1 MTEEKTTSRTTAAEK
16 RSVAKIAREIARLRQ
31 LSERSEQLKNTVTEQ
46 TRVSLDGTN
55 LAMDSLAKTEIDG
68 KIDHV
73 DFLEQGSNLAK
84 LGWQIEKRLA
94 LLEGRS
100 IKSANIGTEDFWAR
114 YND

>member
-31 LSERSEQLKNTVTEQ
+31 LNERSEQLKNTVIEN
-46 TRVSLDGTN
+46 TRVAFDGNN
-55 LAMDSLAKTEIDG
+55 LAMSSLAQTEKDG

-94 LLEGRS
+94 LLEGRKIHS
-100 IKSANIGTEDFWAR
+100 ENIGDKDFWER
-114 YND
+114 